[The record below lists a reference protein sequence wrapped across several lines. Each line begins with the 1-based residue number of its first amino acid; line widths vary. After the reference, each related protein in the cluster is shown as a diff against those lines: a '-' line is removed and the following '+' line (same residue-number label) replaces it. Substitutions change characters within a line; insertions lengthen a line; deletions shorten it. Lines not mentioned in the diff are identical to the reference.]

1 MADILR
7 KIVADKRVEIEALK
21 VDRPLETFR
30 DSLVADAGRDF
41 RAAIARPDRVDIIAE
56 IKRGS
61 PSRGILSEDFNPMIL
76 AQRYRDG
83 GAAALSVLTEQ
94 KYFFGRHEFLELAG
108 KQAELPVL
116 CKDFIFDPYQ
126 IYYARLMKADAV
138 LLIVRLLPP
147 DSLREFIEI
156 ARTIG
161 LAALV
166 ETHNREEVQI
176 AIDCGAEIIGVN
188 NRDLADFTVRLET
201 CEQLAA
207 IIPENVVKVAESGIF
222 TREHI
227 ERLGQSG
234 FSSFLIGEAL
244 VRADDPVAL
253 LKELRGQ

>member
-21 VDRPLETFR
+21 VDRPLESFR
-30 DSLVADAGRDF
+30 DSLSPDSGRDF
-41 RAAIARPDRVDIIAE
+41 RAAIANLEQVDIIAE

-61 PSRGILSEDFNPMIL
+61 PSRGILTEDFNPMIL

-83 GAAALSVLTEQ
+83 GASALSVLTEQ

-126 IYYARLMKADAV
+126 IYYARLMRADAV

-147 DSLREFIEI
+147 ESLRDFI
-156 ARTIG
+156 ALAKSIG

-166 ETHNREEVQI
+166 ETHNREEVKI
-176 AIDCGAEIIGVN
+176 AIDCGAEIVGVN

-201 CEQLAA
+201 CEQLSAM
-207 IIPENVVKVAESGIF
+207 IPDSVVKVAESGIF

-234 FSSFLIGEAL
+234 YSTFLIGEAL
-244 VRADDPVAL
+244 VRANDPVAL
-253 LKELRGQ
+253 LKELKGQ